1 MATLKGTVLAGAI
14 AVFCATAL
22 AGGAARADLLDDIRK
37 AKKIRIATDVAI
49 PPSGMVDSAMKPTGS
64 DVETA
69 QLLSKDWGLE
79 LEFVQTT
86 GATRIP
92 NVQTNKAD
100 IIISTLSVTPD
111 RARSL
116 EHAGFRCR
124 EEAAGGERARV
135 PSSVEEL
142 NRGSKVHGNLPAHPA
157 LGWMTERA
165 IRHDEHGRRA
175 AAHRC
180 DSPRPAVASVAGSKV
195 RLMPRRCAVVL

>member
-1 MATLKGTVLAGAI
+1 VVFIPVRCDRCYDRSGHLNIIRRQAPDVPPSRWLGGGRVGVLAP
-14 AVFCATAL
+14 L
-22 AGGAARADLLDDIRK
+22 YESSLEAA
-37 AKKIRIATDVAI
+37 
-49 PPSGMVDSAMKPTGS
+49 
-64 DVETA
+64 
-69 QLLSKDWGLE
+69 
-79 LEFVQTT
+79 T

-165 IRHDEHGRRA
+165 IRHDEHRTRRTSDA
-175 AAHRC
+175 GQRPTGATHR
-180 DSPRPAVASVAGSKV
+180 DPRLRVS
-195 RLMPRRCAVVL
+195 LDRRSG